1 MNLVCK
7 RLGLICIAED
17 NTTVPVYLSDMHN
30 VTSRTKFE
38 EVILEVGGYL
48 LPPSR
53 YTYIRLL
60 RATNVIAYIYNS
72 SLVLQHFPPPLP
84 SRPLL
89 S

>member
-17 NTTVPVYLSDMHN
+17 NTKVLYLSDMHN

-48 LPPSR
+48 LTPHRDTLISAS
-53 YTYIRLL
+53 Y
-60 RATNVIAYIYNS
+60 A
-72 SLVLQHFPPPLP
+72 PLM
-84 SRPLL
+84 
-89 S
+89 